1 MIQLK
6 RKGGSDRKEQTLKK
20 APLLILI
27 IVILLFTACTG
38 GVKNENTSP
47 ATPTWQGSPVI
58 VYISPAGVIDTEPPA
73 VETET
78 GSTQITA
85 PKTAELPAAELT
97 PSSGPVMPG
106 TEAPGQADTP
116 SFAPTPE
123 PTRKPSPSP
132 TAEPTPEPTPKPTEK
147 PIVKPNQTP
156 TPVPTE
162 TPEPADPFS
171 YIERAVSPVDFNGNG
186 IDDYT
191 DILIG
196 ARIDAENHPRYDGS
210 YQKNGYPP
218 DNIGV
223 CADVIWRALKHAGY
237 SLRYMVDKDIKDNSW
252 RYPQIASGKEKRDNK
267 IDFRRVR
274 NLRIFFDEYAVK
286 LTRDIYEIE
295 EWQPG
300 DIVIFNNNTHI
311 GIVSDI
317 RNERGVPYII
327 HNGGQAD
334 REQDYLEGDHK
345 VAAHYRFDASRIP
358 EEMLIP
364 WEG

>member
-1 MIQLK
+1 MIE
-6 RKGGSDRKEQTLKK
+6 RNNTLKK

-38 GVKNENTSP
+38 GVKNESTSP
-47 ATPTWQGSPVI
+47 ATATGQGSPVI

-78 GSTQITA
+78 GTTQITA

-116 SFAPTPE
+116 SFAP
-123 PTRKPSPSP
+123 
-132 TAEPTPEPTPKPTEK
+132 
-147 PIVKPNQTP
+147 
-156 TPVPTE
+156 

-237 SLRYMVDKDIKDNSW
+237 SLRYMVDKDIKENSW
-252 RYPQIASGKEKRDNK
+252 RYPQIVSGKEKRDNK